1 MAKMDDYL
9 RSYGYSAD
17 APTKRVAVSPRAPK
31 ATRRPWWVATMLR
44 RLRRFA

>member
-17 APTKRVAVSPRAPK
+17 PPTRRVAVSPRAPK
-31 ATRRPWWVATMLR
+31 TTRRPPWVVTMLR
-44 RLRRFA
+44 KLRRFA